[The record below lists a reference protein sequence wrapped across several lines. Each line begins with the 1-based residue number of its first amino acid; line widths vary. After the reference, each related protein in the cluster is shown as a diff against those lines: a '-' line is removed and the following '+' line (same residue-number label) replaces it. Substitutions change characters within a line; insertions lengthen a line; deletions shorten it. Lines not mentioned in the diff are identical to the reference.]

1 MYIIDTRPRVGD
13 PEKSL
18 FSPGNLFFRRS
29 MLSPIVQPARDTRM
43 KIIIPIFN
51 SSFVP
56 LRISMS
62 CVTVYRS
69 YSKVDRCRHS
79 QHFSLLTRLVCEM
92 KNPTMS
98 QYLTALN
105 GSSWLQ
111 HIRAVLDAASFIARV
126 SQSDQILPTLIDRW
140 VWLGDRNWKE
150 KCPSPLF
157 GRMGSYRS
165 MLLVIVSASL
175 SILSI
180 DPWIPS
186 E

>member
-1 MYIIDTRPRVGD
+1 MTLRELSFHRRIC
-13 PEKSL
+13 
-18 FSPGNLFFRRS
+18 FFRRS
-29 MLSPIVQPARDTRM
+29 MLSPIVQQARDTRM

-62 CVTVYRS
+62 CATVYRS
-69 YSKVDRCRHS
+69 YSKVDRCRHTQRS
-79 QHFSLLTRLVCEM
+79 SLLIRLVCEM

-126 SQSDQILPTLIDRW
+126 SQSDPILPTLIDRW
-140 VWLGDRNWKE
+140 IWLGDRNRKE
-150 KCPSPLF
+150 KCLSPLF
-157 GRMGSYRS
+157 GWVGSYRS
-165 MLLVIVSASL
+165 MLLVIVSTSL
-175 SILSI
+175 SVLSI
-180 DPWIPS
+180 DPWVSS